1 MSAQTTA
8 VKVRALIAMLA
19 LLMFAAPVSAAELK
33 VFSAGAMKP
42 IVPGLIETF
51 QKETGHTVTI
61 AYDTAGAW
69 KRKVEAGE
77 KADVLIAS
85 DTVVDALIK
94 SNHVVAG
101 SRADL
106 AKTAIG
112 VAVKEG
118 APKPDISTVDAFKRA
133 LLEAKSIVYNDP
145 AIGAT
150 SGIHFASVLERLGIA
165 EAVKPKSVLWKGGY
179 AAEAILNGQAEL
191 CVHQISELLPVKGVV
206 VVGPLPPE
214 LNKLTVY
221 SGSVLSSA
229 ASPDVARAFLQ
240 YLARPQFRGNF
251 ADAGLDYK

>member
-1 MSAQTTA
+1 MLVA
-8 VKVRALIAMLA
+8 VLA
-19 LLMFAAPVSAAELK
+19 VLTWAAPVAAAELK

-42 IVPGLIETF
+42 VVPGLVEAF

-61 AYDTAGAW
+61 TFDTAGAW

-85 DTVVDALIK
+85 DTVVDALMK

-165 EAVKPKSVLWKGGY
+165 EIVKPKSVLWKGGY
-179 AAEAILNGQAEL
+179 AAEAIINGQAEL
-191 CVHQISELLPVKGVV
+191 CVHQISELLPVKGVAF
-206 VVGPLPPE
+206 VGPLPAE
-214 LNKLTVY
+214 LNKVTTY
-221 SGSVLSSA
+221 SGSVLTSA
-229 ASPDVARAFLQ
+229 ATPDAARAFLQ
-240 YLARPQFRGNF
+240 YLARPGFRAKF
-251 ADAGLDYK
+251 AEAGLDYK